1 MTLSDS
7 PVALFLRGYERVSE
21 SNDIPAM
28 VAQFGETFL
37 AAGPLGACCV
47 RSSDF
52 ALALPK
58 RKQLFQSL
66 GHSSTALISVDETPL
81 DARYVLARTQWR
93 FTFGKNGKRLEV
105 VVDSTFLID
114 TGGDE
119 FKIVVY
125 LTNRDA
131 VQILHERGIGGDGQ
145 QGICAGTAI
154 EGSA

>member
-7 PVALFLRGYERVSE
+7 PVSLFLRGFERMSE

-37 AAGPLGACCV
+37 AAGPQGASCV

-66 GHSSTALISVDETPL
+66 GHSSTALVSVVETPI
-81 DARYVLARTQWR
+81 DERYVLAGTEWK
-93 FTFGKNGKRLEV
+93 FTFHKNGNRLEV
-105 VVDSTFLID
+105 IVNSTFIVD
-114 TGGDE
+114 TGDDE

-131 VQILHERGIGGDGQ
+131 VQILAERGIR
-145 QGICAGTAI
+145 
-154 EGSA
+154 